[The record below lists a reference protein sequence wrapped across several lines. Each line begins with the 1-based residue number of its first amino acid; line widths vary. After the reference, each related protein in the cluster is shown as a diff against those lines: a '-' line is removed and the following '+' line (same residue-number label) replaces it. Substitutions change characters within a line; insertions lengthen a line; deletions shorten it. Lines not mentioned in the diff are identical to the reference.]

1 MSIAASIEIPES
13 IVLSL
18 RKPVNSIGIEM
29 KQALAVRYYTDRKL
43 SLGQCAELAE
53 MNEKAFINHLS
64 MYGVSIFAFD
74 SECELLEDIAN
85 A

>member
-1 MSIAASIEIPES
+1 MSMVTSINIPES

-18 RKPVNSIGIEM
+18 REPIDSIGLEM
-29 KQALAVRYYTDRKL
+29 KRALAIRYYTDRRL

-53 MNEKAFINHLS
+53 MNEKAFINYLS
-64 MYGVSIFAFD
+64 KYGISIFSFD
-74 SECELLEDIAN
+74 SENELLEDIAN

>member
-1 MSIAASIEIPES
+1 MSITTSIEIPES

-18 RKPVNSIGIEM
+18 RKPIGSICLEM
-29 KQALAVRYYTDRKL
+29 KRTLAVRYYADGVL
-43 SLGQCAELAE
+43 SLGQCAELSE

-64 MYGVSIFAFD
+64 MYGIIIFAFN
-74 SECELLEDIAN
+74 SESEILEDIAN

>member
-1 MSIAASIEIPES
+1 MSVSAKINIPES

-18 RKPVNSIGIEM
+18 REPVDTIGLEM
-29 KQALAVRYYTDRKL
+29 KRALSVRYYTEERL

-53 MNEKAFINHLS
+53 MSEKSFINYLS
-64 MYGVSIFAFD
+64 KFGISIFSFN
-74 SECELLEDIAN
+74 SEDEFAEDIAN

>member
-1 MSIAASIEIPES
+1 MSIATSIEIPES

-18 RKPVNSIGIEM
+18 RKPINSIGIEM

-53 MNEKAFINHLS
+53 MNEKTFINHLS

-74 SECELLEDIAN
+74 SESELLEDIAN

>member
-1 MSIAASIEIPES
+1 MSIATSIEIPES

-18 RKPVNSIGIEM
+18 RKSVGSIGLEM

-53 MNEKAFINHLS
+53 MSEKSFINHLS
-64 MYGVSIFAFD
+64 TYSISIFAFD
-74 SECELLEDIAN
+74 SESELLEDIAN

>member
-1 MSIAASIEIPES
+1 MSIATNIKIPES

-18 RKPVNSIGIEM
+18 REPIDSIGLEM
-29 KQALAVRYYTDRKL
+29 KRALAVRYYSDRRL

-53 MNEKAFINHLS
+53 MNEKVFINYLS
-64 MYGVSIFAFD
+64 KYGISIFTFD
-74 SECELLEDIAN
+74 SESEFLEDISN

>member
-1 MSIAASIEIPES
+1 MAVATSVKIPES

-18 RKPVNSIGIEM
+18 REPLDSIGLEM
-29 KQALAVRYYTDRKL
+29 KRALAVRYYTDRRL

-53 MNEKAFINHLS
+53 MNEKEFINYLS
-64 MYGVSIFAFD
+64 KYGVSIFAFG
-74 SECELLEDIAN
+74 SESELLEDIAN